1 MRPKAMKMPA
11 VGGAVGSGVCVTPAM
26 LMTVCSWRVGRHHA
40 HHASRDQ
47 SCERGAKGVASS
59 QSGGLNHQA
68 RQKSAGGRQVPS
80 RRMVSWMSSFRPAAN
95 DLSVPI
101 ALNPHF

>member
-1 MRPKAMKMPA
+1 M
-11 VGGAVGSGVCVTPAM
+11 TPAM
-26 LMTVCSWRVGRHHA
+26 LMSVCSWRVGRHHA
-40 HHASRDQ
+40 HHASGDQ

-59 QSGGLNHQA
+59 QSGDLIDQA

-80 RRMVSWMSSFRPAAN
+80 RRMVSWMSSFCPPAN

-101 ALNPHF
+101 ALKPHF